1 MRGPSLFTGGLAH
14 GKLELRPTQSGR
26 EDSLML
32 LERLAD
38 FLMPLSKSEDDTKL
52 VTAGFCS
59 VTYSFWWVETDHE
72 PSASNERLARPAT
85 A

>member
-1 MRGPSLFTGGLAH
+1 
-14 GKLELRPTQSGR
+14 
-26 EDSLML
+26 ML